1 MQEKEDE
8 IKGVCLREKVKRDSL
23 QKVWSL
29 FMVLVLGTT
38 VCWFASCAE
47 TFFKQ
52 KVKFREQTNQKVQ
65 KYFSCISPC
74 SHCGNF

>member
-1 MQEKEDE
+1 MCELIVFICFQIMQEKEDE

-47 TFFKQ
+47 TTGYK
-52 KVKFREQTNQKVQ
+52 
-65 KYFSCISPC
+65 SI
-74 SHCGNF
+74 